1 MAAAALCWD
10 VQRSGAHML
19 YSDLTSC
26 IWLHHRVP
34 VGSCVARPVSSLC
47 TCACQR
53 ISSSPNSF
61 LCSIEMNMSYIYH
74 AIYNY
79 FSRDNVALPGLAKYF
94 LDESHAER
102 EHAQMLM
109 DFQVRLS

>member
-1 MAAAALCWD
+1 
-10 VQRSGAHML
+10 
-19 YSDLTSC
+19 
-26 IWLHHRVP
+26 
-34 VGSCVARPVSSLC
+34 
-47 TCACQR
+47 
-53 ISSSPNSF
+53 
-61 LCSIEMNMSYIYH
+61 MNMSYIYH

-109 DFQVRLS
+109 DFQVRFS

>member
-1 MAAAALCWD
+1 MA
-10 VQRSGAHML
+10 RPGS
-19 YSDLTSC
+19 
-26 IWLHHRVP
+26 WLHP
-34 VGSCVARPVSSLC
+34 
-47 TCACQR
+47 CACWH
-53 ISSSPNSF
+53 ISPSPNSF

-109 DFQVRLS
+109 DFQVRFS